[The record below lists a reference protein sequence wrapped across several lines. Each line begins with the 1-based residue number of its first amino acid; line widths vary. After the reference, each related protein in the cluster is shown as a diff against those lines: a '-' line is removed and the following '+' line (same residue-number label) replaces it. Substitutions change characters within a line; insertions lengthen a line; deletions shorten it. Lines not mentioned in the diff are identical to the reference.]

1 MKFKNQTR
9 GLTLPTAI
17 NVESRTVEVA
27 FCSETPVL
35 VERNGKVYNEILIC
49 NPENVDLSRL
59 NNSGAVLLNHNH
71 SLLIG
76 KVLSA
81 RIDSDNVGR
90 AVLQISNSSE
100 KEWEQIKEGVLTH
113 ISFGYTVNDYK
124 INENIIYVTKFTP
137 YEISL
142 CSVPADIT
150 AGVGRSFINKKE
162 DNQEDINV
170 MDDKQEMMEE
180 GTEEVQEGINETPEQ
195 EAAESE
201 SEKVI
206 TDEELLEMISNRP
219 ELLSK
224 MLNKSD
230 VEEQSVKDSETQE
243 SDSEEVPQESTDEEV
258 PQESTDEEVNTNELE
273 RKRELESIGNVLKV
287 DVSEAIEK
295 GISVVDFKRSL
306 NTKQNPNDKEIK
318 MEKTVLNGLIR
329 SLSEGNFTGK
339 TEIPAGDFVRTSTTV
354 GGTALIKEVY
364 ADSYIDVL
372 RANSVFAGLPVQV
385 FANLEGEGNLV
396 LPKLSSD
403 FTDNFG
409 YVTEGA
415 PSPSYN
421 ASFEKITLK
430 PEIFTGS
437 VELTR
442 TLIKSANTAEQY
454 IQDAMVKGAALKL
467 ERLILADVV
476 SKAPSKSLTAALT
489 KEDVID
495 ALASLAA
502 SNVRVENVVAIVH
515 PSTAA
520 VLRTTLD
527 GANTSAKYL
536 LQGYMGDGIL
546 ADSVRLVESTQVAAG
561 TIVFGDWSNLVL
573 AQWGSV
579 TMDRDDTTQRNS
591 MGIVLRTFSFQAHA
605 LAHDEAFLVVKLAAE

>member
-9 GLTLPTAI
+9 ELTLPTAI
-17 NVESRTVEVA
+17 NSDNRTVEVA
-27 FCSETPVL
+27 FCSETPVAR
-35 VERNGKVYNEILIC
+35 EIEGKLYNEVLLC
-49 NPENVDLSRL
+49 NPDKVDLSRL
-59 NNSGAVLLNHNH
+59 NNSGAVLFNHDRDH
-71 SLLIG
+71 LIG

-81 RIDSDNVGR
+81 RIDSDKVGR
-90 AVLQISNSSE
+90 AVLQISNASE

-113 ISFGYTVNDYK
+113 ISFGYTVNDYR
-124 INENIIYVTKFTP
+124 IEGNIIYVTHFTP

-142 CSVPADIT
+142 VTVPADVS
-150 AGVGRSFINKKE
+150 AGVGRSLINKKE

-170 MDDKQEMMEE
+170 MDDNQQMMEE
-180 GTEEVQEGINETPEQ
+180 GTEEVQEEINETPEQ

-230 VEEQSVKDSETQE
+230 VEEQSVNDSETKE
-243 SDSEEVPQESTDEEV
+243 SDSEDVPQESTNA
-258 PQESTDEEVNTNELE
+258 EVNTNELE
-273 RKRELESIGNVLKV
+273 RKRELESIGEVLKV

-306 NTKQNPNDKEIK
+306 NTKKNPNDKEIK

-396 LPKLSSD
+396 LPKLTSD

-467 ERLILADVV
+467 ERLILADAV
-476 SKAPSKSLTAALT
+476 SKAPAVTLTAALT

-502 SNVRVENVVAIVH
+502 HNVRVENVVAIVH

-561 TIVFGDWSNLVL
+561 SIVFGDWSNLVL

-605 LAHDEAFLVVKLAAE
+605 FAHDEAFLVLKLTS

>member
-9 GLTLPTAI
+9 ELTLPTAI
-17 NVESRTVEVA
+17 NSDNRTVEVA
-27 FCSETPVL
+27 FCSETPVAR
-35 VERNGKVYNEILIC
+35 EIEGKLYNEVLLC
-49 NPENVDLSRL
+49 NPDNVDLSRL
-59 NNSGAVLLNHNH
+59 NNSGAVLFNHDRDH
-71 SLLIG
+71 LIG

-81 RIDSDNVGR
+81 RIDSDKVGR
-90 AVLQISNSSE
+90 AVLQISNASE
-100 KEWEQIKEGVLTH
+100 KEWEQINEGVLTH
-113 ISFGYTVNDYK
+113 ISFGYTVNDYR
-124 INENIIYVTKFTP
+124 IEGDIIYVTHFTP

-142 CSVPADIT
+142 VTVPADVS
-150 AGVGRSFINKKE
+150 AGVGRSLINKKE

-170 MDDKQEMMEE
+170 MDDNQEMMEE
-180 GTEEVQEGINETPEQ
+180 GTEEVQEEINETPEQ

-230 VEEQSVKDSETQE
+230 VEEQSVKNSETQE
-243 SDSEEVPQESTDEEV
+243 SNSEEV

-339 TEIPAGDFVRTSTTV
+339 TEIPAGDFVRTSSTV
-354 GGTALIKEVY
+354 GGAALIKEVY

-396 LPKLSSD
+396 LPKLTSD

-467 ERLILADVV
+467 ERLILADAV
-476 SKAPSKSLTAALT
+476 SKAPAVTLTAALT

-502 SNVRVENVVAIVH
+502 HNVRVENVVAIVH

-561 TIVFGDWSNLVL
+561 SIVFGDWSNLVL

-605 LAHDEAFLVVKLAAE
+605 FAHDEAFLVLKLSS

>member
-9 GLTLPTAI
+9 ELNLPTAI
-17 NVESRTVEVA
+17 NIDNRTVDVA
-27 FCSETPVL
+27 FCSQTPVL

-90 AVLQISNSSE
+90 AVLQISNASE
-100 KEWEQIKEGVLTH
+100 REWEQIKEGVLTH
-113 ISFGYTVNDYK
+113 ISFGYTINDYY
-124 INENIIYVTKFTP
+124 INGDVIYVTKFTP

-142 CSVPADIT
+142 CSVPADVT
-150 AGVGRSFINKKE
+150 AGIGRSLINKKE

-170 MDDKQEMMEE
+170 MDDNQEMMEE
-180 GTEEVQEGINETPEQ
+180 GTEEAQEEINETPEQ

-230 VEEQSVKDSETQE
+230 VEEQSVKDSQTQE
-243 SDSEEVPQESTDEEV
+243 SNSEEV

-339 TEIPAGDFVRTSTTV
+339 TEIPAGDFVRTSSTV
-354 GGTALIKEVY
+354 GGAALIKEVY

-396 LPKLSSD
+396 LPKLTSD

-467 ERLILADVV
+467 ERLILADAV
-476 SKAPSKSLTAALT
+476 SKAPAVTLTAALT

-502 SNVRVENVVAIVH
+502 HNVRVENVVAIVH

-561 TIVFGDWSNLVL
+561 SIVFGDWSNLVL

-605 LAHDEAFLVVKLAAE
+605 DLLPVD

>member
-9 GLTLPTAI
+9 ELNLPTAI
-17 NVESRTVEVA
+17 NIDNRTVDVA
-27 FCSETPVL
+27 FCSQTPVL

-90 AVLQISNSSE
+90 AVLQISNASE
-100 KEWEQIKEGVLTH
+100 REWEQIKEGVLTH
-113 ISFGYTVNDYK
+113 ISFGYTINDYY
-124 INENIIYVTKFTP
+124 INGDVIYVTKFTP

-142 CSVPADIT
+142 CSVPADVT
-150 AGVGRSFINKKE
+150 AGIGRSFINKKE

-180 GTEEVQEGINETPEQ
+180 GTEEVQEEINETPEQ

-243 SDSEEVPQESTDEEV
+243 SNSEEV

-339 TEIPAGDFVRTSTTV
+339 TEIPAGDFVRTSSTV
-354 GGTALIKEVY
+354 GGAALIKEVY

-476 SKAPSKSLTAALT
+476 SKAPAVTLTAALT

-502 SNVRVENVVAIVH
+502 HNVRVENVVAIVH

-561 TIVFGDWSNLVL
+561 SIVFGDWSNLVL

-605 LAHDEAFLVVKLAAE
+605 FAHDEAFLVLKLTS

>member
-9 GLTLPTAI
+9 ELNLPTAI
-17 NVESRTVEVA
+17 NIDNRTVDVA
-27 FCSETPVL
+27 FCSQTPVL

-90 AVLQISNSSE
+90 AVLQISNASE
-100 KEWEQIKEGVLTH
+100 REWEQIKEGVLTH
-113 ISFGYTVNDYK
+113 ISFGYTINDYY
-124 INENIIYVTKFTP
+124 INGDVIYVTKFTP

-142 CSVPADIT
+142 CSVPADVT
-150 AGVGRSFINKKE
+150 AGIGRSLINKKE

-170 MDDKQEMMEE
+170 MDDNQEMMEE
-180 GTEEVQEGINETPEQ
+180 GTEEAQEEINETPEQ

-230 VEEQSVKDSETQE
+230 VEEQSVKDSQTQE
-243 SDSEEVPQESTDEEV
+243 SNSEEV

-339 TEIPAGDFVRTSTTV
+339 TEIPAGDFVRTSSTV
-354 GGTALIKEVY
+354 GGAALIKEVY

-396 LPKLSSD
+396 LPKLTSD

-467 ERLILADVV
+467 ERLILADAV
-476 SKAPSKSLTAALT
+476 SKAPAVTLTAALT

-502 SNVRVENVVAIVH
+502 HNVRVENVVAIVH

-561 TIVFGDWSNLVL
+561 SIVFGDWSNLVL

-579 TMDRDDTTQRNS
+579 TIDRDDTTQRNS

-605 LAHDEAFLVVKLAAE
+605 FAHDEAFLVLKLTS

>member
-9 GLTLPTAI
+9 ELNLPTAI
-17 NVESRTVEVA
+17 NIDNRTVDVA
-27 FCSETPVL
+27 FCSQTPVL

-90 AVLQISNSSE
+90 AVLQISNASVR
-100 KEWEQIKEGVLTH
+100 EWEQIKEGVLTH
-113 ISFGYTVNDYK
+113 ISFGYTINDYY
-124 INENIIYVTKFTP
+124 INGDVIYVTKFTP

-142 CSVPADIT
+142 CSVPADVT
-150 AGVGRSFINKKE
+150 AGIGRSLINKKE

-170 MDDKQEMMEE
+170 MDDNQEIMEE
-180 GTEEVQEGINETPEQ
+180 GTEEVQEEINETPEQ

-243 SDSEEVPQESTDEEV
+243 SDSEEV

-339 TEIPAGDFVRTSTTV
+339 TEIPAGDFVRTSSTV
-354 GGTALIKEVY
+354 GGAALVKEVY

-467 ERLILADVV
+467 ERLILADAV
-476 SKAPSKSLTAALT
+476 SKAPAVTLTAALT

-502 SNVRVENVVAIVH
+502 HNVRVENVVAIVH

-561 TIVFGDWSNLVL
+561 SIVFGDWSNLVL

-605 LAHDEAFLVVKLAAE
+605 FAHDEAFLVLKLTS